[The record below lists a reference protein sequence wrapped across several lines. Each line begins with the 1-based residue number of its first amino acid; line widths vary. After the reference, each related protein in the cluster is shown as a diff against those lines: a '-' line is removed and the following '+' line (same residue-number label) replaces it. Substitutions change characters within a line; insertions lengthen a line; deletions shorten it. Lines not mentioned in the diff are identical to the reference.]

1 MLNYL
6 FIAVL
11 KLVQKCESDVL
22 KKRSEKIHINYIT
35 PHNSNSDINNNDDDD
50 DDDDD
55 VYPGSPQWGPANNN
69 IK

>member
-6 FIAVL
+6 LIAVL
-11 KLVQKCESDVL
+11 KLIQKCESDVL

-35 PHNSNSDINNNDDDD
+35 PHNSNSDINN
-50 DDDDD
+50 DDDD